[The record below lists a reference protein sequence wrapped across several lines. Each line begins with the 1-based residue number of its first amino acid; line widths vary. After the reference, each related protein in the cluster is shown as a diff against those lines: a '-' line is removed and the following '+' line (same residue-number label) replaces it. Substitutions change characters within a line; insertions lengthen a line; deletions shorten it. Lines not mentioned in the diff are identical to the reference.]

1 MIWRNVFIKIR
12 KGVETAADSRTESPH
27 IHAREPLQLVDM
39 NLRFRNDGSFRVLQ
53 LADIQDG
60 PKVRPDTIRL
70 IEAAIREADPDLIV
84 LTGDQIRGYDP
95 AYINTFLRRR
105 GERPGARLRA
115 VTKLEAR
122 LQGVKQ
128 RLLRGTDDGSATDK
142 LLEETRGKVRGTF
155 SSFLK
160 PVTDAGVPFAA
171 TYGNHDFQCGILA
184 DEQDDIY
191 REFPGCLNP
200 SPGSSQFAPEPGTF
214 ALPIEASDGSGR
226 IAMSV
231 MLLNSGDYEN
241 DGNDG
246 TDNVSNPANASNAAN
261 TDNAVNANGS
271 MASYIDYTANP
282 HAWDLAD
289 SDGYGTPT
297 QQAIDWLGT
306 VQRELG
312 ARNGDGEPVPAIV
325 FQHIPPQE
333 FYDCLK
339 EVPMWTPN
347 AVEGTRRYAGR
358 CYMLRTDICRP
369 GSHLGEGIGC
379 PDTNADEVHA
389 MNDAGGY
396 FALYCGHDH
405 KNSFVAH
412 VHDLDL
418 GYSPTCGFGCYGP
431 KSRLRGIRFFEFNE
445 RNPRGYVTRVLTW
458 GELIGRYSS
467 NEMSV
472 FFGDH
477 CATDLTGIRNELR
490 RPQVF
495 ALLTGL
501 LGFSAF
507 TIIRTLFGGGRHGEN
522 HGRKH

>member
-1 MIWRNVFIKIR
+1 
-12 KGVETAADSRTESPH
+12 
-27 IHAREPLQLVDM
+27 M
-39 NLRFRNDGSFRVLQ
+39 NLRFRDDGSFRVLQ

-84 LTGDQIRGYDP
+84 FTGDQIRGYDP
-95 AYINTFLRRR
+95 AYIDTFLRRR
-105 GERPGARLRA
+105 SERPGARLRA
-115 VTKLEAR
+115 VTKFEAR
-122 LQGVKQ
+122 LQGIKQ
-128 RLLRGTDDGSATDK
+128 RLHHGSESGSESAR
-142 LLEETRGKVRGTF
+142 LMEETRGKVRGTLG
-155 SSFLK
+155 SFLK
-160 PVTDAGVPFAA
+160 PVTDAGIPFAA

-200 SPGSSQFAPEPGTF
+200 SPGSSALAPEPGTF

-231 MLLNSGDYEN
+231 MLLNSGDYADADDADDAESAKS
-241 DGNDG
+241 DTGDAG
-246 TDNVSNPANASNAAN
+246 DT
-261 TDNAVNANGS
+261 NGS
-271 MASYIDYTANP
+271 VASYIDYTANP

-297 QQAIDWLGT
+297 QQAVDWLGS

-312 ARNGDGEPVPAIV
+312 ERNGDGNPVPAIV

-347 AVEGTRRYAGR
+347 AVEGTRGHAGH
-358 CYMLRTDICRP
+358 CYTLRTEICRP
-369 GSHLGEGIGC
+369 GSRLGEGIGC
-379 PDTNADEVHA
+379 PDENAGEVHA

-412 VHDLDL
+412 AHDLDL

-458 GELIGRYSS
+458 GDLIGRYSS

-501 LGFSAF
+501 LGFGVF
-507 TIIRTLFGGGRHGEN
+507 TIIRTIFGGRDHGGKRRGGRN
-522 HGRKH
+522 R